1 MPCRD
6 STRRRPTQ
14 ARTTIAAAL
23 PSPITSRPLCH
34 RSMPPLPAWLPFGV
48 VQSDTDTFI
57 DSFIYVKPALCSH
70 PPPRRR
76 AETTRTP
83 FSTLKLLPGLG
94 LDTCFHTVPFQRRI
108 RVWSSPPLRKLPTA
122 HASHGDKTV
131 TPASDV
137 SEVPGLGGRTPVHAW
152 HAAAE

>member
-70 PPPRRR
+70 PPAQASCGDDADLLQH
-76 AETTRTP
+76 AEAAAGAG
-83 FSTLKLLPGLG
+83 SGHLLPHGAVPAPDQGLV
-94 LDTCFHTVPFQRRI
+94 L
-108 RVWSSPPLRKLPTA
+108 A
-122 HASHGDKTV
+122 
-131 TPASDV
+131 
-137 SEVPGLGGRTPVHAW
+137 
-152 HAAAE
+152 AAAEAAHRPRIARRQDGHAGQRRV